1 MKNSLVCKTI
11 SLTKI
16 RIFVPYKQTKT
27 NDMIYLRKKTSGNFE
42 ISDKENATEKFKT
55 QKAFKLQFNDYSV
68 GKIIKAKYSR
78 SQTYFGTVAEFL
90 KFIK

>member
-27 NDMIYLRKKTSGNFE
+27 NDMKNLTLDEILNSDLMNEMIAEQDKDLSEAGWTYEEIKEVAKMVTS
-42 ISDKENATEKFKT
+42 K
-55 QKAFKLQFNDYSV
+55 
-68 GKIIKAKYSR
+68 
-78 SQTYFGTVAEFL
+78 
-90 KFIK
+90 